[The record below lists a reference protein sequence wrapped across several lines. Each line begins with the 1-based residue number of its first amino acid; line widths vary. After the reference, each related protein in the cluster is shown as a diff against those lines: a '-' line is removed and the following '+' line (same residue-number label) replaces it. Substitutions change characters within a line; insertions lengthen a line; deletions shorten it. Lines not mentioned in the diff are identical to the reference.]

1 MIVIVIDQSFGCE
14 SSPSSRGEPASISH
28 KRLTSAKSLFT
39 FDNSRSK
46 VRSNIFYMNYVF
58 LPCFQFFLCGGS
70 SHKKSFSLQKFRV
83 AGEGSGVSVSSS
95 SDSISAPLLG
105 SKIELEN
112 RKQNIITF

>member
-1 MIVIVIDQSFGCE
+1 MTDQSFGCE
-14 SSPSSRGEPASISH
+14 SSPSSRGKPASISH

-46 VRSNIFYMNYVF
+46 VRSNIFYMNYVI
-58 LPCFQFFLCGGS
+58 LPCFQFFLYGGS